1 MRNEST
7 DADEAD
13 IDDIFVQADVIYS
26 RDAAAGFQFCF
37 CYYLRWWIIKKSQNN
52 RDALFFYDGQY
63 FSSVFKNYQERKVK

>member
-37 CYYLRWWIIKKSQNN
+37 CYYLR
-52 RDALFFYDGQY
+52 
-63 FSSVFKNYQERKVK
+63 